1 MEEAVEAARGA
12 LGPSARILAAD
23 RVRSGGVGGW
33 FARERVEVTAEV
45 DDAPGPL
52 PGPSPA
58 PAAPAAEPAPAGS
71 WPGEAWDEPTTMA
84 DEDILAELLEVSR
97 QAAPSSVL
105 ELAETVDDGAGV
117 ELGAARSAP
126 AARSRW
132 ARVAAESTPAAS
144 SRSFAA
150 VLEEIVTAS
159 GGAAATR
166 PPTLDL
172 REAEPA
178 ASAPVAPAPAE
189 EPAVSRPSPAAS
201 RLQSLLE
208 GAGVTATPERPAP
221 LAAPAPEPAAPAP
234 VVPFRPAQPLRPAA
248 HATAPAPA
256 PVPVPVVAAAAAPP
270 ARTDA
275 GLAALAACGLPE
287 HWLAD
292 LYTGD
297 PVRALRDALTRLPA
311 APPLP
316 TGAGTV
322 IAVVGARRAA
332 MAVAASLCAELD
344 LSEHDV
350 VIASDRRAS
359 AANLVVAHAS
369 RAADERRAWR
379 WRRQPTV
386 VVVDS
391 APEAFQDP
399 WRDEM
404 LAALEPTHCIAVAEA
419 SRKLE
424 DLRLWTRSMVGLDG
438 LALVD
443 VGGTSSPAS
452 ALGLGLPVVR
462 LDGGPADADTW
473 FALVEPWLRW
483 WAAQR

>member
-52 PGPSPA
+52 AGPS
-58 PAAPAAEPAPAGS
+58 AAPAAEPAPAGS
-71 WPGEAWDEPTTMA
+71 WPGETWNEPTTMA

-105 ELAETVDDGAGV
+105 ELAETVDDGAGM
-117 ELGAARSAP
+117 ELGATRSTP

-132 ARVAAESTPAAS
+132 ARVAAESTPAAG

-178 ASAPVAPAPAE
+178 GPTAPAPGE

-208 GAGVTATPERPAP
+208 GAGITATPERS
-221 LAAPAPEPAAPAP
+221 APAPGPAPTPAP
-234 VVPFRPAQPLRPAA
+234 VVPLRPARPLPPAA
-248 HATAPAPA
+248 HTPAPAPAPA
-256 PVPVPVVAAAAAPP
+256 PVPVPVPAPVVAAAAAPP

-332 MAVAASLCAELD
+332 MAVAASLCAELE
-344 LSEHDV
+344 LSEHDI
-350 VIASDRRAS
+350 VIASDRRTS

-452 ALGLGLPVVR
+452 ALGLGLPVVH